1 MLVHK
6 TFQSTVLNV
15 INVFENENVLDI
27 SHQFCVEKGWEL
39 NDTRCLNVGLALTE
53 EERRMRDHGQAK
65 GGIRYNLEL
74 DNDIQVPFN
83 VDDQQFNVT
92 VAPLE
97 NAEA

>member
-27 SHQFCVEKGWEL
+27 SHQFCLEKGWEL

-53 EERRMRDHGQAK
+53 EERRMREYAGLECGLESLLLSRWSGK
-65 GGIRYNLEL
+65 GL
-74 DNDIQVPFN
+74 PF
-83 VDDQQFNVT
+83 QGS
-92 VAPLE
+92 
-97 NAEA
+97 